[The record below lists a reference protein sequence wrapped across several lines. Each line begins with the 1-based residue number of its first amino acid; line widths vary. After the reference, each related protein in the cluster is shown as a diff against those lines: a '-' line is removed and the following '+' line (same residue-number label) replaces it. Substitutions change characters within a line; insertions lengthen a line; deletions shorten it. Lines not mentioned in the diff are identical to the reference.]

1 MKTPYEILN
10 VALDVSDVEIKQAY
24 LQKVKDNPP
33 DLDQEQFQLIHNA
46 YISIKDHK
54 SRVSYALFNV
64 ASIDFERLIDQA
76 LNSEKTVQLTPDQF
90 NKLLRVSIDDTT
102 ILKAIASPEKS

>member
-10 VALDVSDVEIKQAY
+10 VAHDVNDVEIKRAY

-33 DLDQEQFQLIHNA
+33 DLDQTQFQLIHNA
-46 YISIKDHK
+46 YLSIKDHK

-64 ASIDFERLIDQA
+64 ASIDFDELIDQA
-76 LNSEKTVQLTPDQF
+76 LFTEQTVQLTPDDF
-90 NKLLRVSIDDTT
+90 NKLLRVSVDDATL
-102 ILKAIASPEKS
+102 LKAIARPGKS